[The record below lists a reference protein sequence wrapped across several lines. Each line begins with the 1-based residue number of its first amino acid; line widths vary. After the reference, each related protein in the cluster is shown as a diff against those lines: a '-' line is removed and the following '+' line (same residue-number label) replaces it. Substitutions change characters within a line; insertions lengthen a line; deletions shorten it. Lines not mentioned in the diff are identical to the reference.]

1 MTQTKVSGFWSV
13 LCKKVCQTLVYVLF
27 LFIYYYLLLF
37 YYIFIIY
44 LLFIYYLFISIYL
57 FIGIYLLLFTQ
68 RPYPNGPSYTILLY
82 SSVQSRHSLEI

>member
-44 LLFIYYLFISIYL
+44 LLFIYYLFIIYL
-57 FIGIYLLLFTQ
+57 
-68 RPYPNGPSYTILLY
+68 
-82 SSVQSRHSLEI
+82 